1 MIKFAD
7 DIIYVTFFFSLIII
21 ISGFKE
27 LFDWRHFMETLKD
40 DVHIVESLPDE
51 YADIEPFNKTPI
63 SWSKVK
69 IEFLLL
75 KK

>member
-1 MIKFAD
+1 
-7 DIIYVTFFFSLIII
+7 
-21 ISGFKE
+21 
-27 LFDWRHFMETLKD
+27 METLKD